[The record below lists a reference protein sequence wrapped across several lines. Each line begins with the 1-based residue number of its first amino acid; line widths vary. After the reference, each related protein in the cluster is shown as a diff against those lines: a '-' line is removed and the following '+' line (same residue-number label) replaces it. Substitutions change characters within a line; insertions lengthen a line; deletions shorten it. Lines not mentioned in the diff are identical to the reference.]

1 VDARD
6 RYRGIKSHGRAMA
19 FLFFIEEEIVKNIF
33 QISGTAAF
41 MALFMSLTACGSTP
55 PPGATKKP
63 VLLVVSFGTSF
74 NDSRE
79 KTIGAVERSLAAAYP
94 GYEQR
99 RAFTS
104 QIIIDKL
111 AKEEGLKID
120 NVEEAMRRL
129 VADGVKEVLVQPTH
143 VMNGEEYD
151 SVIEEVKPFEKQF
164 TRIRYGQPLLITDA
178 DYHEVIDAII
188 AETRQ
193 YADEHTAVVF
203 MGHGTAHEA
212 NAAYAKMDRMIKD
225 RGIKRYY
232 IGTVEASPSLDDV
245 IAALRETGGIT
256 RVVLSPLMI
265 VAGDHANN
273 DMAGDEEDSWKSIL
287 TAQGFEVVPILK
299 GLGEYAGIQRI
310 FVRHAGEALK

>member
-1 VDARD
+1 
-6 RYRGIKSHGRAMA
+6 M
-19 FLFFIEEEIVKNIF
+19 KNIF
-33 QISGTAAF
+33 QISGTAALTV
-41 MALFMSLTACGSTP
+41 LFMSLMACGSTP
-55 PPGATKKP
+55 PPGAAKKP

-79 KTIGAVERSLAAAYP
+79 KTIGAIEKALAAAYP

-111 AKEEGLKID
+111 AREEGLKID
-120 NVEEAMRRL
+120 NVEQAIKRL
-129 VADGVKEVLVQPTH
+129 VKDGVKEVLVQPTH

-151 SVIEEVKPFEKQF
+151 SVIEEFKPFEKRF
-164 TRIRYGQPLLITDA
+164 TRIRYGEPLLITDA
-178 DYHEVIDAII
+178 DYDEVIDALI

-193 YADEHTAVVF
+193 YADDHTAVVF
-203 MGHGTAHEA
+203 MGHGTHHEA
-212 NAAYAKMDRMIKD
+212 NAAYAKLDRMIKA
-225 RGIKRYY
+225 RGIARYY

-245 IAALRETGGIT
+245 VAALRGTGGIT
-256 RVVLSPLMI
+256 KVVLSPLMI

-287 TAQGFEVVPILK
+287 TAQGYQAVPVLK
-299 GLGEYAGIQRI
+299 GLGEYPAIQRI

>member
-1 VDARD
+1 
-6 RYRGIKSHGRAMA
+6 M
-19 FLFFIEEEIVKNIF
+19 KNIF
-33 QISGTAAF
+33 QISGTAAL
-41 MALFMSLTACGSTP
+41 MALFMSLTACGSAP
-55 PPGATKKP
+55 PPGAAKKP

-79 KTIGAVERSLAAAYP
+79 KTIGAIERALAAAYP
-94 GYEQR
+94 DYDQR

-120 NVEEAMRRL
+120 NVEEAMKRL
-129 VADGVKEVLVQPTH
+129 VAEGVKEVLVQPTH

-164 TRIRYGQPLLITDA
+164 TRIRYGKPLLITDA
-178 DYHEVIDAII
+178 DYNELIDALI

-193 YADEHTAVVF
+193 YAGDHTAVVF

-212 NAAYAKMDRMIKD
+212 NAAYAKLDGMIKAK
-225 RGIKRYY
+225 GIARYY
-232 IGTVEASPSLDDV
+232 IGTVEATPSLDDV
-245 IAALRETGGIT
+245 AAAIRQTGGIT

-273 DMAGDEEDSWKSIL
+273 DMAGDEDDSWKSIL
-287 TAQGFEVVPILK
+287 TAQGYEVVPVLK
-299 GLGEYAGIQRI
+299 GLGEYPGIQRI
-310 FVRHAGEALK
+310 LVRHAGEALK

>member
-1 VDARD
+1 
-6 RYRGIKSHGRAMA
+6 MPW
-19 FLFFIEEEIVKNIF
+19 LFIFIEEEIVKNIF
-33 QISGTAAF
+33 QISGTAAL
-41 MALFMSLTACGSTP
+41 MALFMSLTACGSAP
-55 PPGATKKP
+55 PPGAAKKP

-79 KTIGAVERSLAAAYP
+79 KTIGAIERALAAAYP
-94 GYEQR
+94 DYDQR

-120 NVEEAMRRL
+120 NVEEAMKRL
-129 VADGVKEVLVQPTH
+129 VAEGVKEVLVQPTH

-164 TRIRYGQPLLITDA
+164 TRIRYGKPLLITDA
-178 DYHEVIDAII
+178 DYNELIDALI

-193 YADEHTAVVF
+193 YAGDHTAVVF

-212 NAAYAKMDRMIKD
+212 NAAYAKLDGMIKAK
-225 RGIKRYY
+225 GIARYY
-232 IGTVEASPSLDDV
+232 IGTVEATPSLDDV
-245 IAALRETGGIT
+245 AAAIRQTGGIT

-273 DMAGDEEDSWKSIL
+273 DMAGDEDDSWKSIL
-287 TAQGFEVVPILK
+287 TAQGYEVVPVLK
-299 GLGEYAGIQRI
+299 GLGEYPGIQRI
-310 FVRHAGEALK
+310 LVRHAGEALK